1 MPSAASSNPVAI
13 MLTLL
18 PPTTRRLRHNYTR
31 YARIVA
37 MDSGL
42 VPCWVLKDRSK
53 QEHGDLIGVPGAVD
67 GPTTRAIA

>member
-1 MPSAASSNPVAI
+1 MRQVTAQHE
-13 MLTLL
+13 
-18 PPTTRRLRHNYTR
+18 RHD
-31 YARIVA
+31 ARIVA